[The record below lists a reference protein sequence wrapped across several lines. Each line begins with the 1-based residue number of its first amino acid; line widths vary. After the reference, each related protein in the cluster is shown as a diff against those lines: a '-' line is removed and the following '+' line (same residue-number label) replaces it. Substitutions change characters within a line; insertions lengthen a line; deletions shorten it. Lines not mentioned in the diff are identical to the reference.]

1 MCDVVCWTHS
11 DNAPSPAG
19 LARRSVRQLVLV
31 RLSPGMELDTDT
43 DQPRL
48 PAPNT
53 FKMYYALS
61 PEMEQ
66 TNSIDYLDTPTD
78 NNKLKQS
85 KVLPEEQHD
94 GEVNGHSQ
102 NHIDTITEES
112 EVVSEEDWRGS
123 SIPPDIVASVN
134 NIKVIREEPRKYPA
148 PVQVSFDDRDKVL
161 YGDEIQLKPGEV
173 EKAQQEQDVTDYTSM
188 QRQMDAYK
196 NLEDLLDVPWEES
209 DLAPPSKVDV
219 VLRVGGELGE
229 RYNV

>member
-1 MCDVVCWTHS
+1 M
-11 DNAPSPAG
+11 PP
-19 LARRSVRQLVLV
+19 LARECSTPDRTEESGAELSVRQLVLV
-31 RLSPGMELDTDT
+31 TLSPGMDQDTDQP

-66 TNSIDYLDTPTD
+66 TNSIDFVETTEQT
-78 NNKLKQS
+78 NKLRQEMHR
-85 KVLPEEQHD
+85 VD
-94 GEVNGHSQ
+94 NQ
-102 NHIDTITEES
+102 NNETITEES
-112 EVVSEEDWRGS
+112 DVVNEEDWRGS
-123 SIPPDIVASVN
+123 SIPPDIVASAN
-134 NIKVIREEPRKYPA
+134 NIKVIREEPRKYPV

-173 EKAQQEQDVTDYTSM
+173 EKAQQDQDVTDYTSM

>member
-1 MCDVVCWTHS
+1 
-11 DNAPSPAG
+11 
-19 LARRSVRQLVLV
+19 
-31 RLSPGMELDTDT
+31 MELDTDT

-85 KVLPEEQHD
+85 KVLQEEQHD

-102 NHIDTITEES
+102 NHIDTIKEES

-123 SIPPDIVASVN
+123 SIPPDIVASAN

-161 YGDEIQLKPGEV
+161 YGDEKKEIQDHGDKTL
-173 EKAQQEQDVTDYTSM
+173 ADQDVTDYCSM
-188 QRQMDAYK
+188 QRKMDAYK

-229 RYNV
+229 KYNNVFGGEMRRRAVVQMKGSDASSQCGPG

>member
-1 MCDVVCWTHS
+1 M
-11 DNAPSPAG
+11 G
-19 LARRSVRQLVLV
+19 VLV

-94 GEVNGHSQ
+94 GEVNGYSQ
-102 NHIDTITEES
+102 NHIDTIKEES

-134 NIKVIREEPRKYPA
+134 NIKVIREEPRKKYPA

-161 YGDEIQLKPGEV
+161 YGDQNKEIQDHSDKTLPD
-173 EKAQQEQDVTDYTSM
+173 QDVTDYCSM
-188 QRQMDAYK
+188 QRKMDAYK

-219 VLRVGGELGE
+219 VLRVGGEIGE
-229 RYNV
+229 RYNNVFGTNKEGAGRESGAG

>member
-19 LARRSVRQLVLV
+19 LAWCVVQLVLV

-78 NNKLKQS
+78 NNKLKQT
-85 KVLPEEQHD
+85 KVLLEEQ
-94 GEVNGHSQ
+94 Q
-102 NHIDTITEES
+102 T
-112 EVVSEEDWRGS
+112 
-123 SIPPDIVASVN
+123 
-134 NIKVIREEPRKYPA
+134 
-148 PVQVSFDDRDKVL
+148 
-161 YGDEIQLKPGEV
+161 
-173 EKAQQEQDVTDYTSM
+173 QQ
-188 QRQMDAYK
+188 R
-196 NLEDLLDVPWEES
+196 
-209 DLAPPSKVDV
+209 
-219 VLRVGGELGE
+219 
-229 RYNV
+229 

>member
-1 MCDVVCWTHS
+1 MDLQS
-11 DNAPSPAG
+11 DH
-19 LARRSVRQLVLV
+19 Q
-31 RLSPGMELDTDT
+31 E
-43 DQPRL
+43 QPRD
-48 PAPNT
+48 PGPST

-66 TNSIDYLDTPTD
+66 TNSIDYLETKGEI
-78 NNKLKQS
+78 NSQKQREVRS
-85 KVLPEEQHD
+85 EDRPD
-94 GEVNGHSQ
+94 GDEIGQNP
-102 NHIDTITEES
+102 NHIDTITEET
-112 EVVSEEDWRGS
+112 EVVSEEDWRGN

-134 NIKVIREEPRKYPA
+134 NIKVIRDEPRKYPA
-148 PVQVSFDDRDKVL
+148 PVQVSFDNRDRVL
-161 YGDEIQLKPGEV
+161 YGDEINLKPDEADKTLD
-173 EKAQQEQDVTDYTSM
+173 EDQDITDYTSM

>member
-1 MCDVVCWTHS
+1 MDLQS
-11 DNAPSPAG
+11 DH
-19 LARRSVRQLVLV
+19 Q
-31 RLSPGMELDTDT
+31 E
-43 DQPRL
+43 QPRD
-48 PAPNT
+48 PGPST

-61 PEMEQ
+61 PEMGQ
-66 TNSIDYLDTPTD
+66 INSQ
-78 NNKLKQS
+78 KQREVRS
-85 KVLPEEQHD
+85 EDRPD
-94 GEVNGHSQ
+94 GDEIGQNQ
-102 NHIDTITEES
+102 NHIDTITEET
-112 EVVSEEDWRGS
+112 EVVSEEDWRGN

-229 RYNV
+229 RYNVFGTSRG